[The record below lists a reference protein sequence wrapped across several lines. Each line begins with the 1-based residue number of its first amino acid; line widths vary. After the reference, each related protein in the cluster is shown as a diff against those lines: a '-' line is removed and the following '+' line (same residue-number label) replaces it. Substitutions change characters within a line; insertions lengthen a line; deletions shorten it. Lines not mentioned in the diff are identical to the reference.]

1 MANKL
6 CKAVT
11 VYHHMQVC
19 PTLLSFCYADDIYN
33 VPKVVDVSLELQE
46 WIYFCDNQERLMNT
60 PTKSLPEYVRRFTHD
75 IYMCIYV
82 AASDDDSPS
91 SFSLSSDS
99 HTEECLEAPE
109 TIQQNNESNSTSI
122 PTEQNQPNSTSGP
135 TEQNQPNSTSGPTE
149 QNQPNSTSG
158 PTEQNQPN
166 STSIPTEQNQPN
178 STSGS
183 TEQNQPNSTSG
194 PTEQNQP
201 NSTSGPTEQNQPN
214 STSGPTE
221 QNQPNS
227 TSGSAEQIDQSS
239 STSGPTEQN
248 DESSS
253 TSGPTERNDESIA
266 SGPTENNESSALGP
280 TKLNDEIFES
290 TEQNNEF
297 NNTVKLTEHSS
308 EFNSASEPSSP
319 VIFTKSDLHDVLKE
333 KEDLIDGS
341 EAGSFLLDDVIGAIT
356 KMHSQNA
363 WLTKNFDCLSQS
375 YEKMLE
381 MLENERIVNAGL
393 RKQVDQLNTEIQLSR
408 NEIISLQTSN
418 SNLRKLHE
426 ETKAEL
432 QYTQKRMDKEMK
444 QVRGELTKKQDEL
457 AQLSKAPENSWKI
470 SHEEIRLSERELGIG
485 GWGVVWVG
493 EFRGQKVAVKQMHKI
508 INSPKHL
515 ELLNREIY
523 TMAQLRHPNLLQ
535 FIGAVLNHPS
545 GIPMIITEIMDTSLR
560 KAYESEEL
568 TPDPSCRPVILS
580 ILRDVAIGLN
590 YLHCLPN
597 PIIHRDVSSAN
608 VLLESKGPGKWKTKV
623 SDFGSA
629 NVAQDAMTKAP
640 GALVYSAPESQQ
652 SIAILREKRKKQTT
666 KMDSFS
672 FGVLYCEVMACKF
685 PADNDTFQDILV
697 EVKTS
702 STPSL
707 FDLIV
712 CCISEEP
719 DERPTMLQIIKQL
732 DSD

>member
-1 MANKL
+1 
-6 CKAVT
+6 
-11 VYHHMQVC
+11 
-19 PTLLSFCYADDIYN
+19 
-33 VPKVVDVSLELQE
+33 
-46 WIYFCDNQERLMNT
+46 
-60 PTKSLPEYVRRFTHD
+60 
-75 IYMCIYV
+75 
-82 AASDDDSPS
+82 
-91 SFSLSSDS
+91 
-99 HTEECLEAPE
+99 
-109 TIQQNNESNSTSI
+109 
-122 PTEQNQPNSTSGP
+122 
-135 TEQNQPNSTSGPTE
+135 
-149 QNQPNSTSG
+149 
-158 PTEQNQPN
+158 
-166 STSIPTEQNQPN
+166 
-178 STSGS
+178 
-183 TEQNQPNSTSG
+183 
-194 PTEQNQP
+194 
-201 NSTSGPTEQNQPN
+201 
-214 STSGPTE
+214 
-221 QNQPNS
+221 
-227 TSGSAEQIDQSS
+227 
-239 STSGPTEQN
+239 
-248 DESSS
+248 
-253 TSGPTERNDESIA
+253 
-266 SGPTENNESSALGP
+266 
-280 TKLNDEIFES
+280 
-290 TEQNNEF
+290 
-297 NNTVKLTEHSS
+297 
-308 EFNSASEPSSP
+308 
-319 VIFTKSDLHDVLKE
+319 
-333 KEDLIDGS
+333 
-341 EAGSFLLDDVIGAIT
+341 
-356 KMHSQNA
+356 MHSQNA

-375 YEKMLE
+375 YEEVLE

-426 ETKAEL
+426 ETEAEL
-432 QYTQKRMDKEMK
+432 QYTQKRMDKEME

-470 SHEEIRLSERELGIG
+470 SHEEITLSERELGIG

-545 GIPMIITEIMDTSLR
+545 GIPMIITEVMDTSLR

>member
-19 PTLLSFCYADDIYN
+19 PTLLSFCYADDMYN

-91 SFSLSSDS
+91 SVSSDS

-109 TIQQNNESNSTSI
+109 TIQQNNES
-122 PTEQNQPNSTSGP
+122 
-135 TEQNQPNSTSGPTE
+135 
-149 QNQPNSTSG
+149 
-158 PTEQNQPN
+158 
-166 STSIPTEQNQPN
+166 
-178 STSGS
+178 
-183 TEQNQPNSTSG
+183 
-194 PTEQNQP
+194 

-227 TSGSAEQIDQSS
+227 TSGSAEQNQLNSTSGPTEQNQPNSTSGSAEQNQPNSTSGSAEQNQPNSTSGSAEQNDESS
-239 STSGPTEQN
+239 STSGPTEQNDESTSTSGPTERNDESGPTEQN

-253 TSGPTERNDESIA
+253 TSGPAERNDESSA
-266 SGPTENNESSALGP
+266 SGPTEQNDESSALGP
-280 TKLNDEIFES
+280 TKLNDDIFKS

-308 EFNSASEPSSP
+308 EFNSASKPSSP

-333 KEDLIDGS
+333 KEDIIDES

-363 WLTKNFDCLSQS
+363 LLTKNFDCLSQS
-375 YEKMLE
+375 YEEVLE

-426 ETKAEL
+426 ETEAEL
-432 QYTQKRMDKEMK
+432 QYTQKRMDKEME

-470 SHEEIRLSERELGIG
+470 SHEEITLSERELGIG

-545 GIPMIITEIMDTSLR
+545 GIPMIVTEVMDTSLR